1 MTNTR
6 MDRRTERTRRALKSA
21 FRELV
26 LARGY
31 AAVTVGDIID
41 QANVGRSTFYLHY
54 SDKEALLKESLEGP
68 CSRLAACVGGEVS
81 SEMLTPLLAH
91 FRDQWSINR
100 VLFEHPLRPLFV
112 QRLAALIERNLVR
125 TRNTNSTGRAQALIP
140 RPLMAL
146 LLAEMQI
153 ALITHWLAG
162 AAPVE
167 PHNLAQALLI
177 NTHALLAS
185 GAFDRGAHVPRAT
198 T

>member
-1 MTNTR
+1 MTRTR
-6 MDRRTERTRRALKSA
+6 MDRRAERTRRALKSA
-21 FRELV
+21 FLELV

-54 SDKEALLKESLEGP
+54 SGKEALLQESLQGP
-68 CSRLAACVGGEVS
+68 CSGLAASVGGEVT
-81 SEMLTPLLAH
+81 SEMLTPLLVH

-100 VLFEHPLRPLFV
+100 VFFEHPLRALCV
-112 QRLAALIERNLVR
+112 ERLAALIERNLVR
-125 TRNTNSTGRAQALIP
+125 LRDTNRTAHTKALIP

-162 AAPVE
+162 AAPLE
-167 PHNLAQALLI
+167 PHNLAQALLTS
-177 NTHALLAS
+177 THAVLAS
-185 GAFDRGAHVPRAT
+185 GAFDRAARVERAT
-198 T
+198 A

>member
-1 MTNTR
+1 MSTR
-6 MDRRTERTRRALKSA
+6 MDRRTERTRWALKSA
-21 FRELV
+21 FLELV

-31 AAVTVGDIID
+31 AAVTVGDII
-41 QANVGRSTFYLHY
+41 NRENIGRSTFYLHY
-54 SDKEALLKESLEGP
+54 SGKEALLRASLERP
-68 CSRLAACVGGEVS
+68 CGGLAACVGSEVT

-100 VLFEHPLRPLFV
+100 VFFEHPLRAIFV
-112 QRLAALIERNLVR
+112 HRLAALIERNLGR
-125 TRNTNSTGRAQALIP
+125 ITDTNSTRRAQALIP

-153 ALITHWLAG
+153 ALITHWLAS

-177 NTHALLAS
+177 NTHAVLAG
-185 GAFDRGAHVPRAT
+185 GAFDRPARVERAT
-198 T
+198 A